1 MKNRVRLLEVLKRAE
16 TGPMMEEKKFDLEVV
31 AGTIRKLVK
40 KYGLKFDR
48 SLIVPND
55 DELADRLFEAGMEC
69 AAETGIFCQD
79 TSRRIIWTR
88 GELEEGLRGCISEA
102 VFGSGNDTCLARTR
116 RPEDNIPALMVGGVY
131 GIAIPEDQFEAMY
144 VSYAQESVIDIV
156 EPGTLETVYGFPT
169 KAASP
174 WEVLAA
180 WREFELSRAA
190 VEKVGRPGMCKG
202 CVENSPTALGGLAG
216 TGYGGF
222 TPSDWHHVS
231 TISEMK
237 TNYHLLSLAT
247 QTTRI
252 GGLMEAYYNPIF
264 GGYVGGAEGVAVAI
278 VAGLILIQQTYMATT
293 VATRPDHPFYSCDTT
308 PELLWALSVGI
319 QALARNTNLLT
330 AALVGPVGG
339 PGTKT
344 MLYENAA
351 FTVAS
356 IASGLSVMEA
366 AHSAGG
372 KVPKH
377 CSGLDAKIC
386 GEVARAARG
395 LPRGDA
401 NELVMKLLEK
411 YEADIPTQPIGQ
423 TFEEVYDLKTVRPT
437 PEWQGIYDEVR
448 EELIGMGLPLDR
460 LT

>member
-1 MKNRVRLLEVLKRAE
+1 MKNRNRLLEVLKRAE
-16 TGPMMEEKKFDLEVV
+16 TGPMIEEKKFDLEIVTK
-31 AGTIRKLVK
+31 TIREIVK
-40 KYGLKFDR
+40 KYGLKFNR
-48 SLIVPND
+48 AEIVPND
-55 DELADRLFEAGMEC
+55 DEMADRLFEAGLEC
-69 AAETGIFCQD
+69 AVQTGIFCQD

-102 VFGSGNDTCLARTR
+102 VFGSGNDTCLVSSRV
-116 RPEDNIPALMVGGVY
+116 PEDNKSALMIGGIY
-131 GIAIPEDQFEAMY
+131 GIAVPENQLESMY

-156 EPGTLETVYGFPT
+156 EPGTLETVYGFPA

-174 WEVLAA
+174 WEVLSA
-180 WREFELSRAA
+180 WREFEISRAA

-202 CVENSPTALGGLAG
+202 CIENSPTALGGLSG

-222 TPSDWHHVS
+222 SPADLHHVS
-231 TISEMK
+231 TISELK
-237 TNYHLLSLAT
+237 TNYHLLSLTA
-247 QTTRI
+247 QITRI
-252 GGLMEAYYNPIF
+252 GGLMDAYYNPIY

-278 VAGLILIQQTYMATT
+278 VAGLILIQQIYMATT
-293 VATRPDHPFYSCDTT
+293 VTTRPDHPFYSCDTT
-308 PELLWALSVGI
+308 PELLWALSLGI

-330 AALVGPVGG
+330 GALVGPVGG

-351 FTVAS
+351 FTLAAIS
-356 IASGLSVMEA
+356 SGLSVMGA

-377 CSGLDAKIC
+377 CSGLDARIC
-386 GEVARAARG
+386 GEVARSARG
-395 LPRGDA
+395 LSRGDA

-411 YEADIPTQPIGQ
+411 YEADIPTQPIGRP
-423 TFEEVYDLKTVRPT
+423 FEDVYDLNTVQPT
-437 PEWQGIYDEVR
+437 PEWQGIYDGVR
-448 EELIGMGLPLDR
+448 EELIKMGLSLER